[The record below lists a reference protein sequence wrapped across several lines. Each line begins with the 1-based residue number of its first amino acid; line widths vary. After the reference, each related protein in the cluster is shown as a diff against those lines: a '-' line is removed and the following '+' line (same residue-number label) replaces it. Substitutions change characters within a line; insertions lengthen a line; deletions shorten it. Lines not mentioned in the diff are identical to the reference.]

1 MDLEHTIGD
10 TIPATRPCEECA
22 RLDLRL
28 ALAAQTIEQLQH
40 EIASLRAV
48 QVLTQR
54 QPRRGFSPEDQ

>member
-1 MDLEHTIGD
+1 MDLESTIGD

-48 QVLTQR
+48 LLR
-54 QPRRGFSPEDQ
+54 PLPDGM